1 MKSKELEAK
10 KIFSEN
16 LRYFLSFNQKK
27 QKDLAEYIGVST
39 GLVTDWCKGNKMP
52 RVDKI
57 KAMCDWFHIEMSDLL
72 TEKPKHQEEGQYIT
86 EGTKRIANEIDG
98 NTDLYALFEM
108 CVEMPPQ
115 KLKALLEFIKLSI

>member
-1 MKSKELEAK
+1 MKSEELEAK

-16 LRYFLSFNQKK
+16 LRYFLSLNQKK

-72 TEKPKHQEEGQYIT
+72 TEKSKHQEKGQYIT

-98 NTDLYALFEM
+98 NTDLYDLFEM